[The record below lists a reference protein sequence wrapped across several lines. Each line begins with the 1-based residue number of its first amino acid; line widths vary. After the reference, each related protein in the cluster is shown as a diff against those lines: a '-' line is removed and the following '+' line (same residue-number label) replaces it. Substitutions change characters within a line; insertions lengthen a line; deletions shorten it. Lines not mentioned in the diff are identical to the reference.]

1 MSDTRNKQITK
12 AKAEGEGRGIDGD
25 GDVGAETLGTEPQVL
40 LRLGSAVETSL
51 EHRAVACSQDA
62 VFGFPGTY

>member
-40 LRLGSAVETSL
+40 LGLRWRLLWSTEL
-51 EHRAVACSQDA
+51 
-62 VFGFPGTY
+62 